1 MDKVALE
8 HTVATWEVLLHMH
21 DCMTPTF
28 SFSFWSRVVS
38 QYLLTLHPPQ
48 QSWWKDWKSGGNK
61 KKRVW
66 KYIKIVAVFSFKRPW
81 YCQNLREYVPI
92 CPLVPTALQQPP
104 CPSYLL
110 CAHASYMETSASY
123 LISREYQFSSLPRA
137 DPETSLV
144 KQRKENGVN
153 W

>member
-1 MDKVALE
+1 
-8 HTVATWEVLLHMH
+8 MH

-38 QYLLTLHPPQ
+38 QYSVTLHPPQ
-48 QSWWKDWKSGGNK
+48 QS
-61 KKRVW
+61 RW
-66 KYIKIVAVFSFKRPW
+66 KYIKSGGEQKTCVLKYIKILLLYFPFKRPC
-81 YCQNLREYVPI
+81 YFQNLGELPI
-92 CPLVPTALQQPP
+92 GPFVPTALQQPP

-110 CAHASYMETSASY
+110 CAHASCMETSASY

-153 W
+153 